1 MPPVQEVAVI
11 IRRWGY
17 GRGEMMLG
25 RGVEMVGGWE
35 REREMLV
42 GMGMEEI
49 MTVVLWRGRRL

>member
-1 MPPVQEVAVI
+1 MPPVREVAVI

-17 GRGEMMLG
+17 GRGEMMEG

>member
-1 MPPVQEVAVI
+1 MPPVREVEVI
-11 IRRWGY
+11 IRRWVY
-17 GRGEMMLG
+17 GRGEMMEG